1 LKALNILAV
10 GTGGSLGAILRYY
23 INLQFSVGTLIE
35 NILGSF
41 LLGLLTSWI
50 FQKTKTEWIKL
61 GLGTGLCGG
70 FTTMSTFASE
80 TFSLF
85 NQGEA
90 WLGTI
95 YLFISV
101 IGGILSAYTGFSL
114 GNSLSKKEFM
124 HDSP

>member
-95 YLFISV
+95 YLFLSV

-114 GNSLSKKEFM
+114 GNSLSKREFM